1 MTRRLLA
8 LGIGV
13 LVLCWWIITASFLLC
28 FGMERLDLFTPPYD
42 QWLDLASCWRCMLW
56 WPHGADQYRTHPLP
70 WFLLSGLLPTLLLGV
85 GIWKWRQY
93 RPSPSLYGDSQW
105 AGSAD
110 LEAAGIRRR
119 RRF

>member
-1 MTRRLLA
+1 MLRILA
-8 LGIGV
+8 ISTLT
-13 LVLCWWIITASFLLC
+13 LACWVIAASFLLC
-28 FGMERLDLFTPPYD
+28 FGMERLDLLTFPYD
-42 QWLDLASCWRCMLW
+42 QWLGLASCWRCVLW

-70 WFLLSGLLPTLLLGV
+70 WFLLSGLLPTLVLGI
-85 GIWKWRQY
+85 GIWKWWQY
-93 RPSPSLYGDSQW
+93 RPSPTLYGDSQW

>member
-1 MTRRLLA
+1 MQRLRILA
-8 LGIGV
+8 ISTLT
-13 LVLCWWIITASFLLC
+13 LACWIIAASFLLC
-28 FGMERLDLFTPPYD
+28 FGMERLDLLTFPYD
-42 QWLDLASCWRCMLW
+42 QWLGLASCWRCMLW

-70 WFLLSGLLPTLLLGV
+70 WFLLSGLLPTIVLGI
-85 GIWKWRQY
+85 GIWKWWHY